1 MQFKKKIANQCFQL
15 IAALA
20 ASQGKD
26 VFAVNSYVV
35 VTWLPPY
42 NNDPWPAL
50 PVKNWQVTF
59 HPAIGTCL
67 YWQILS
73 QVQQLV
79 TLEQELPNPD
89 DMMEVTPPE
98 SDSMEITPTPGIYD
112 SAVMKNILLACKW
125 VEENQHHFAGKIEL
139 PKILKMKEEDALL
152 AITMRDL
159 FINTMFYEVQIC
171 EDEITFAVM
180 FHDPTF
186 YERNAH
192 KSVRSWRFH
201 QSAVIL
207 LLVLAASF
215 TAHGQPEDIKPRYE
229 KFLNQHLGPD
239 MTEKKCDSE
248 IKHRKISDSK
258 TPNGCKEVN
267 TFIKANKHQI
277 NAVCDKGGTPQSNGM
292 IKSNQPFPVI
302 TCKLKSSENKRKCEY
317 RGNKS
322 TRYIVVKC
330 EKGWPVHYDEGIV
343 NVTG

>member
-1 MQFKKKIANQCFQL
+1 MLLTLPDMVVQWPGGTHKSFIFQDVWGLGYRRAYCRTGVISSIANQCFQL

-159 FINTMFYEVQIC
+159 FINTMFYE
-171 EDEITFAVM
+171 ES
-180 FHDPTF
+180 PTGL
-186 YERNAH
+186 RQH
-192 KSVRSWRFH
+192 KVEEE
-201 QSAVIL
+201 IL
-207 LLVLAASF
+207 L
-215 TAHGQPEDIKPRYE
+215 D
-229 KFLNQHLGPD
+229 
-239 MTEKKCDSE
+239 
-248 IKHRKISDSK
+248 
-258 TPNGCKEVN
+258 
-267 TFIKANKHQI
+267 
-277 NAVCDKGGTPQSNGM
+277 
-292 IKSNQPFPVI
+292 
-302 TCKLKSSENKRKCEY
+302 
-317 RGNKS
+317 
-322 TRYIVVKC
+322 
-330 EKGWPVHYDEGIV
+330 
-343 NVTG
+343 

>member
-1 MQFKKKIANQCFQL
+1 MRHL
-15 IAALA
+15 RW
-20 ASQGKD
+20 
-26 VFAVNSYVV
+26 NSYR
-35 VTWLPPY
+35 TEHSPRIPHCDWSTPQLMTASIETIRKQLLITEKPPGKKDNCTSIHLPR
-42 NNDPWPAL
+42 
-50 PVKNWQVTF
+50 T
-59 HPAIGTCL
+59 T
-67 YWQILS
+67 
-73 QVQQLV
+73 
-79 TLEQELPNPD
+79 
-89 DMMEVTPPE
+89 
-98 SDSMEITPTPGIYD
+98 
-112 SAVMKNILLACKW
+112 
-125 VEENQHHFAGKIEL
+125 
-139 PKILKMKEEDALL
+139 
-152 AITMRDL
+152 
-159 FINTMFYEVQIC
+159 
-171 EDEITFAVM
+171 
-180 FHDPTF
+180 
-186 YERNAH
+186 
-192 KSVRSWRFH
+192 RSWRFH